1 MLARCVRARGSLAQ
15 RALSWTPACRLQHAE
30 ADASS
35 SALDDA
41 AESFR
46 ESVHE
51 FAQKQVAPHAAEI
64 DATNAFPKHVN
75 LWTAMGDF
83 GLHGKGT
90 GRTRTCTTWSLLCV
104 EKVHSSLDERVRNCA
119 PGVTVP
125 EEYGGLDLGYL
136 HHCIAMEV
144 QAQDVHPA
152 PLIASCFYTLL
163 CCKEWLVNTVAIRSV
178 LLCCAGAEPRVGL
191 RGAELRRA
199 QQPVHKSGRAER
211 QRGAEGQV
219 PAQAADRQ
227 AGPDGT
233 ESRLYRSYASYSLPG
248 QEK

>member
-83 GLHGKGT
+83 GLHGERTGRLSVCKWSVSSNWKMCPLHVMSVLQLRCRRDCTRGVWRAGRRLLASLHSYGGT
-90 GRTRTCTTWSLLCV
+90 G
-104 EKVHSSLDERVRNCA
+104 ER
-119 PGVTVP
+119 P
-125 EEYGGLDLGYL
+125 
-136 HHCIAMEV
+136 
-144 QAQDVHPA
+144 
-152 PLIASCFYTLL
+152 PL
-163 CCKEWLVNTVAIRSV
+163 
-178 LLCCAGAEPRVGL
+178 
-191 RGAELRRA
+191 
-199 QQPVHKSGRAER
+199 SG
-211 QRGAEGQV
+211 
-219 PAQAADRQ
+219 
-227 AGPDGT
+227 
-233 ESRLYRSYASYSLPG
+233 SRLHLVSIR
-248 QEK
+248 

>member
-15 RALSWTPACRLQHAE
+15 RALCWTPACRLQHAE

-83 GLHGKGT
+83 GLHGKQSGHISLH
-90 GRTRTCTTWSLLCV
+90 RWPVSSRLKVCTFHIITMFRS
-104 EKVHSSLDERVRNCA
+104 CA
-119 PGVTVP
+119 AGVTVP
-125 EEYGGLDLGYL
+125 EENGGLDLGYL

-144 QAQDVHPA
+144 QAQHLHPA
-152 PLIASCFYTLL
+152 ALGCILFLYGCAAVGSLDAPWQLQSL
-163 CCKEWLVNTVAIRSV
+163 S
-178 LLCCAGAEPRVGL
+178 LCCAGAEPRVGL
-191 RGAELRRA
+191 RGAELWRA
-199 QQPVHKSGRAER
+199 QQPVHKPGRAQR

-227 AGPDGT
+227 AGTVGS
-233 ESRLYRSYASYSLPG
+233 ESGPCR
-248 QEK
+248 